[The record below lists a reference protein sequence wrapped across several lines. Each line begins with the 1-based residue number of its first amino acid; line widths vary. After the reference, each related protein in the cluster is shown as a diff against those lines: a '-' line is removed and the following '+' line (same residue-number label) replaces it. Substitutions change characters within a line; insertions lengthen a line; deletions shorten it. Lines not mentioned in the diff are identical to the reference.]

1 MNISKTYTFYLELL
15 SGCSFCPTIQSLA
28 NDHGQV
34 LVLSVF
40 TQQLKVYLFTTPALH
55 LFFHSSF
62 PRPGGLGRPAGV
74 QQCGNEALSLYRAET
89 GTRGSLTTAEHRASP
104 GSIPYFGRVY
114 AQIINIQR
122 SESLRVRYQNQ
133 SWLMMIMTIYNDDGI
148 FVLAKHQVLVKISP
162 CSQVQ

>member
-62 PRPGGLGRPAGV
+62 PRPAGLGRPAGV

-89 GTRGSLTTAEHRASP
+89 GTRGSLTSAEHRASP
-104 GSIPYFGRVY
+104 GSIV
-114 AQIINIQR
+114 R
-122 SESLRVRYQNQ
+122 SLDGFMLNNQHSEVREPESKVSKPKLV
-133 SWLMMIMTIYNDDGI
+133 DDDYDN
-148 FVLAKHQVLVKISP
+148 LQ
-162 CSQVQ
+162 